1 MVTRGQDELS
11 LRPFTVFR
19 LSFAGLAVAAV
30 VLGWAG
36 FRTYLRQR
44 PEFGHDPADLL
55 YYSCQLFVLS
65 ATPLDRG
72 GPLPLAL
79 DVARYAAPLTTVYAL
94 AEAVRILGAGE
105 LLRLRMARLRGHC
118 VVCGSGGTARM
129 LAARLRA
136 AGRTVVVVSTA
147 GSDDGVLSVVG
158 DVRRPETLRRA
169 GVVRAAAVYA
179 CDEDYGANVLT
190 AATVRDLVARSAA
203 PPRVHAAV
211 ADQELCTAL
220 QARHLVGTAQ
230 GRVRLDFFDVDV
242 LAARQ
247 LAAEAEERP
256 GARDAAA
263 PPGCLI
269 VGVSPFARAL
279 LVELARR
286 WRLREDPPERLPV
299 TWAGDS
305 ATDALAALCAQYE
318 FLTEV
323 CRLTPRDMPETGH
336 AVNELLSELR
346 SADPATAPD
355 RVYVCCRPDD
365 ASLRT
370 ALTAVEAWPTAP
382 GGLTLQLQEL
392 GSYGASLGDGDTA
405 MLDDLGGRLR
415 PFGVLDAACRPELL
429 DDDVVERLARAFHEE
444 YVLAR
449 RRHGDS
455 SAANPSM
462 VPWERL
468 AGRLQEDN
476 RAAARHIGPKL
487 RSIDCAIAPRVARER
502 PFAFRDDEI
511 LRLAVMEHR
520 RWVAARR
527 REGWTFG
534 PVRDE
539 TARTRPDLVEWELLG
554 EPVRDKDRDAVRALP
569 SVLATAGFQIVR
581 LTPEEPVRPTPHR
594 AGHQA
599 RGTLPG
605 TR

>member
-1 MVTRGQDELS
+1 MVTRERDELP

-19 LSFAGLAVAAV
+19 LSFAALAVAAV
-30 VLGWAG
+30 VLGCVG

-44 PEFGHDPADLL
+44 PEFGHGPADLL

-72 GPLPLAL
+72 GPLPPAL
-79 DVARYAAPLTTVYAL
+79 DVARYTAPLTTVYAL
-94 AEAVRILGAGE
+94 AETVRILGAGE

-136 AGRTVVVVSTA
+136 AGKTVVVVSAA
-147 GSDDGVLSVVG
+147 GNDDGVLNVVG
-158 DVRRPETLRRA
+158 DGRRPETLRRA
-169 GVVRAAAVYA
+169 GAVRAAAVYA
-179 CDEDYGANVLT
+179 CDEDYGANVLI
-190 AATVRDLVARSAA
+190 AAAVRDLATRSRE
-203 PPRVHAAV
+203 PLRVHAAV
-211 ADQELCTAL
+211 PDQEMCTAL

-230 GRVRLDFFDVDV
+230 SRVRLDFFNVDV

-247 LAAEAEERP
+247 LAAEEGFEAQ
-256 GARDAAA
+256 DAAA
-263 PPGCLI
+263 PAGCLI

-286 WRLREDPPERLPV
+286 WRLREHPSGPLPV

-305 ATDALAALCAQYE
+305 ATAALTALCTRYE
-318 FLTEV
+318 FLAEV

-346 SADPATAPD
+346 SAEPATVPG

-365 ASLRT
+365 VSLRT
-370 ALTAVEAWPTAP
+370 ALTAVRAWPTTP
-382 GGLTLQLQEL
+382 DGLTLQLQEA

-429 DDDVVERLARAFHEE
+429 DDDLMEQLARAFHEE

-449 RRHGDS
+449 RRHGDVV
-455 SAANPSM
+455 AANPSM

-468 AGRLQEDN
+468 PGRLQEDN

-487 RSIDCAIAPRVARER
+487 RSIDCAIAPRVAPKP

-511 LRLAVMEHR
+511 GRLAVMEHR
-520 RWVAARR
+520 RWLAARQ
-527 REGWTFG
+527 REGWTYG
-534 PVRDE
+534 HVRDD

-554 EPVRDKDRDAVRALP
+554 ESVRDRDRDAVRALP

-581 LTPEEPVRPTPHR
+581 LTPEEP
-594 AGHQA
+594 
-599 RGTLPG
+599 
-605 TR
+605 